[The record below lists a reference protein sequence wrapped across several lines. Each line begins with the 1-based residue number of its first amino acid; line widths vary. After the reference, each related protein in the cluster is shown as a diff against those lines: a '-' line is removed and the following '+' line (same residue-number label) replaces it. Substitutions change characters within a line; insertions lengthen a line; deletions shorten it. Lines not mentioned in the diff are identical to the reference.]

1 MTPAGLLLSAAITVA
16 GSRIT
21 ADIGPG
27 TRAVWERGR
36 APAVLVLP
44 RGGEGWTTLAERVS
58 GGRAAVDALRA
69 ANPDMEYPLRDVR
82 VTVPW
87 DLLDGRLRA
96 AALQALFPWDHRT
109 SAGWLHVVAA
119 PWAGDGESWWEIAQ
133 WWCGHGDAYPELRR
147 VNPGVPLYPA
157 RGARIL
163 IPEGLLIPELRAVAP
178 TSGGSTGTGVAGPVP
193 TPAPVPTAAPEAA
206 PAPQLKTATRHVDGV
221 LEYRDGV
228 AVYRL
233 RPGEALYSSVVVRF
247 TGQLHAPDVNATAA
261 ELARL
266 SGIKD
271 VTDIPVGYPVKIPL
285 DLLLPEYL
293 PEGSPRRRAW
303 EKEREELAE
312 IRRVIRSAN
321 LDGIHVILDAG
332 HGGADT
338 GAMVAGVRESTY
350 VYDVMERVK
359 RVLQRE
365 THATVW
371 TLVRDLGAADG
382 PPDRDVLPA
391 TRDQQLLVHPPY
403 DLANSSTGV
412 HLRWILTDSILQ
424 RLKKQGVSPERVAFV
439 SIHADSLHP
448 AVRGL
453 MVYAPARGLRPS
465 RGPRPAGLA
474 SCREARELSR
484 PRFSARFRSRS
495 EALSLQLGSAVVDK
509 ARQFDVGVHAFE
521 PVRSSVLRGRSR
533 WVPAVLRYSEVPT
546 SVLIEI
552 CNLNNK
558 EDRSLLLTW
567 RYRERL
573 AHAIAAGLA
582 EAFSH

>member
-1 MTPAGLLLSAAITVA
+1 MTPAALLLSAAMTVA

-21 ADIGPG
+21 ADVSAGV
-27 TRAVWERGR
+27 RAVWEQGS
-36 APAVLVLP
+36 APAALVLP
-44 RGGEGWTTLAERVS
+44 RGGEGWTTLAERVAV
-58 GGRAAVDALRA
+58 GRGATGALRA

-82 VTVPW
+82 VLVPW
-87 DLLDGRLRA
+87 DLLSGRLRA
-96 AALQALFPWDHRT
+96 AVLEALFPWDRRT
-109 SAGWLHVVAA
+109 SAGWVHVVAA
-119 PWAGDGESWWEIAQ
+119 PWKGDGESWWEIAQ

-147 VNPGVPLYPA
+147 INPEVPLYPA

-163 IPEGLLIPELRAVAP
+163 IPEALLVPELKAMAP
-178 TSGGSTGTGVAGPVP
+178 TAPDAATVTVAGPGPRGTPPPEP
-193 TPAPVPTAAPEAA
+193 TPAPAPAETAAAA
-206 PAPQLKTATRHVDGV
+206 RKVDGV

-247 TGQLHAPDVNATAA
+247 TGQLHGPDVNATAV

-266 SGIKD
+266 SGIRD
-271 VTDIPVGYPVKIPL
+271 VTDIPVGYPVQIPL
-285 DLLLPEYL
+285 DILLPEYL

-303 EKEREELAE
+303 EKERDELAE

-332 HGGADT
+332 HGGGDT

-359 RVLQRE
+359 RVLQKE
-365 THATVW
+365 TRATVW
-371 TLVRDLGAADG
+371 TLVRDTGAANG

-391 TRDQQLLVHPPY
+391 TRSQQLLVHPPY
-403 DLANSSTGV
+403 DLSNSSTGV

-424 RLKKQGVSPERVAFV
+424 RLRAQHVDPERVAFV

-453 MVYAPARGLRPS
+453 MVYAPGRTLRPT
-465 RGPRPAGLA
+465 RGPVPAALY
-474 SCREARELSR
+474 SCRESRELRR
-484 PRFSARFRSRS
+484 PRFSARFRSRA
-495 EALSLQLGSAVVDK
+495 EALSLQLGHAVVDK
-509 ARQFDVGVHAFE
+509 ARQFDLPVHAFE

-558 EDRSLLLTW
+558 EDRELLLTW
-567 RYRERL
+567 RYREKL

-582 EAFSH
+582 EAFSR